1 LRHNHRLSEQTW
13 QLPLHKNKT
22 VSIKETENDN
32 KKHTIAKASN
42 TADGM
47 MGDEASQLRLVVR
60 RVGDVTR
67 ALAIVRE
74 TH

>member
-1 LRHNHRLSEQTW
+1 
-13 QLPLHKNKT
+13 
-22 VSIKETENDN
+22 VSIKDRENYN

-42 TADGM
+42 TADSM

-67 ALAIVRE
+67 ALAIVERQIGY
-74 TH
+74 